1 MLMTPSCTLL
11 SQPSSTCSYLDLQ
24 IILSRRVVKEVKE
37 LEEELLEVVL
47 VLVLELEDVGQ
58 VSGLDVGQL

>member
-1 MLMTPSCTLL
+1 M
-11 SQPSSTCSYLDLQ
+11 
-24 IILSRRVVKEVKE
+24 KEVKE
-37 LEEELLEVVL
+37 LEELLEVVL